1 MHRPYQLAEGGRS
14 AYRSKQGAPNQISTF
29 DHSRYKNNFYHFM
42 PILAQLFKGP
52 YQVFVNTS
60 EPHKI
65 PISAAN
71 LEFIDKIEDEIRKKE
86 KDYMATHDFTR
97 PEFEKEAIKLSHGL
111 IYANLTDK
119 QKDYILSLMPKI
131 THFK

>member
-1 MHRPYQLAEGGRS
+1 MRFQRDSFFWQTTDDIRETPMHRPYQLAEGGRS

-29 DHSRYKNNFYHFM
+29 DQSRYKNNFYHFI

-71 LEFIDKIEDEIRKKE
+71 LEFIDK
-86 KDYMATHDFTR
+86 
-97 PEFEKEAIKLSHGL
+97 
-111 IYANLTDK
+111 
-119 QKDYILSLMPKI
+119 
-131 THFK
+131 